1 MGTKLL
7 PNNPIDYTWTSVGG
21 IIGNAITIA
30 LSVAG
35 AVAAIYIIIGA
46 IQYFTAYGDEA
57 KATAA
62 KNTITYAII
71 GAILIVVARLIIV
84 YAWQFVTPET
94 LTI

>member
-1 MGTKLL
+1 MGTRLL
-7 PNNPIDYTWTSVGG
+7 PANPIDYTWGSVGG

-35 AVAAIYIIIGA
+35 AITAIYIIIGA
-46 IQYFTAYGDEA
+46 IQYFTAYGDEQ

-71 GAILIVVARLIIV
+71 GAILIVVARLIV
-84 YAWQFVTPET
+84 TYVWQFVTPVT

>member
-7 PNNPIDYTWTSVGG
+7 PDNPLSYNWDSVGQ
-21 IIGNAITIA
+21 IVANAITIA

-71 GAILIVVARLIIV
+71 GAVLIVIARLIIA

>member
-1 MGTKLL
+1 MGTRLL
-7 PNNPIDYTWTSVGG
+7 PDGAIDYTWASVGG
-21 IIGNAITIA
+21 IIGNAITIS

-35 AVAAIYIIIGA
+35 AVATIYIIIGA
-46 IQYFTAYGDEA
+46 IQYFTAYGDEQ

-71 GAILIVVARLIIV
+71 GAILIVVARVVIT
-84 YAWQFVTPET
+84 YAWQFVTPVT